1 MSKKRDRLRAALANK
16 YKERYRGVV
25 SRSFAYIYRLEN
37 ELEGARQ
44 IMDVLAAYIT
54 LLVKEEHNGCVEIKK
69 ADLAGALEECES
81 VAMSESQDGKSYVIH
96 INKCEK

>member
-1 MSKKRDRLRAALANK
+1 MSKKRDRMRAKLANK
-16 YKERYRGVV
+16 YKARYRGVV
-25 SRSFAYIYRLEN
+25 SRNLAYIGRLEN

-44 IMDVLAAYIT
+44 IMDVLASYIT

-81 VAMSESQDGKSYVIH
+81 VAMSEAYDGKSYVIK
-96 INKCEK
+96 INRCEK